1 MVLYQFARASQVAL
15 CVLTCF
21 SHVRLYDAVDCS
33 PPGSSVHGDSLG
45 KNTGVGCCALLQGIF
60 PTQRLNPRLWEP
72 SRLAAPQPD
81 GSAVKNPHA
90 YASDMGSIPGSGRS
104 PGGGNGNPLQYSCL
118 GNPWC
123 ARVHGVTKSRARFI
137 N

>member
-81 GSAVKNPHA
+81 GSAVKNPTAMQEPQEMQVQSLGQEDPLEEGTATH
-90 YASDMGSIPGSGRS
+90 SSI
-104 PGGGNGNPLQYSCL
+104 L
-118 GNPWC
+118 
-123 ARVHGVTKSRARFI
+123 A
-137 N
+137 